1 MLGMC
6 PSCQDTGGKE
16 NLLCSDNYCY
26 VLEATWLERQ
36 NLPFLIQVSHSSPML
51 EVTTAKTLLQ
61 TSLQI
66 YKAGSTVQYQ
76 KLDKVFLGGTHLK
89 CPLLDMKNKI
99 IDVYCAK
106 IP

>member
-16 NLLCSDNYCY
+16 NLLCSDDYCY

-66 YKAGSTVQYQ
+66 SKAGSTVQNTELLPKCVKQ
-76 KLDKVFLGGTHLK
+76 PLSGNIWRHLGLG
-89 CPLLDMKNKI
+89 
-99 IDVYCAK
+99 AK
-106 IP
+106 